1 MRILMIHGRAQG
13 GKDPDKLKAI
23 WIKTLEKGFQKANQ
37 HFPQNVI
44 VDFPFYA
51 DRLDHFAAQ
60 SSLPTPDDVI
70 AKGSG
75 QDKEFEE
82 FMKSALTEIK
92 LRGKI
97 SDNEVAAK
105 MDMQATSKEKGP
117 QNWWWVRAIA
127 RAVDSYLTD
136 VSEFT
141 IEEFLKDVYLYLN
154 KPAIASEINRIIEMK
169 LTTEPTLVIGHS
181 LGSVV
186 GYRVLNANREK
197 MDLKKY
203 ITVGSPLGIT
213 AISGKL
219 GIPENPC
226 GRDGWYNAFDV
237 RDIVAL
243 NPLDSDYFPADP
255 EIINYDRVD
264 NQTEN
269 RHGIVGY
276 LNDANVAR
284 QIAAALV

>member
-1 MRILMIHGRAQG
+1 MRILMIHGRSQG

-23 WIKTLEKGFQKANQ
+23 WIKTLEKGFSKAKQ
-37 HFPQNVI
+37 PFPQQVS

-51 DRLDHFAAQ
+51 DRLDYFTAQ
-60 SSLPTPDDVI
+60 SSLPTPDDVL

-105 MDMQATSKEKGP
+105 MNKQATSKEKGP

-141 IEEFLKDVYLYLN
+141 IEEFLKDVYLYIS

-169 LTTEPTLVIGHS
+169 LTAEPTLVIGHS

-213 AISGKL
+213 AISSKL

-226 GRDGWYNAFDV
+226 ERNGWYNAFDV

-255 EIINYDRVD
+255 EIINYDGVN

-284 QIAAALV
+284 QIAAALA